1 MESLRSAN
9 AKAALPVEDLAR
21 ARAFYEE
28 KLGLTPSREVE
39 GALFYEGSGDSGFL
53 LFPTGGRPSGQHTQ
67 MAWFVK
73 DIAATVADLRSRR
86 VRSAEY
92 DFPGRKP
99 VGGIAALGYE
109 KSACSRDSA
118 GSLLALGHPA
128 QPHGPRAAARE

>member
-67 MAWFVK
+67 MAWCVK
-73 DIAATVADLRSRR
+73 DIAATVAELRSRG
-86 VRSAEY
+86 VRFEAY
-92 DFPGRKP
+92 DFPGLTTVAGRA
-99 VGGIAALGYE
+99 GLGCW
-109 KSACSRDSA
+109 KSARLRQGERNLPERC
-118 GSLLALGHPA
+118 
-128 QPHGPRAAARE
+128 PRVW